1 MSMMTAAEIRAAR
14 EEAGWSIAEAARALK
29 KSSPQA
35 LPNVETL
42 VRSWKRWE
50 HGTEPSRLYGPLLL
64 NLLAGTRGGRGGDV
78 EAIDVFT
85 ERAAVPRETWLSLI
99 GETRRQLDLLAFAAT
114 FFHQLTSQI
123 SARLA
128 GAADR
133 GAQVRL
139 CFAHPE
145 SPALAVRES
154 EEELL
159 DAGLLATKV
168 RTSLGYFRPLLDH
181 DGCEIRLHRA
191 TVYASLFRFDDEL
204 LANPHVYSAPANA
217 NPLLHLRP
225 MNALFGAYTT
235 SFAAAWATAT
245 PWTGEA
251 V

>member
-1 MSMMTAAEIRAAR
+1 MSAMTSAEIRAAR
-14 EEAGWSIAEAARALK
+14 EAAGWSIAEAARALK
-29 KSSPQA
+29 RSSPQP
-35 LPNVETL
+35 LPPVTTL
-42 VRSWKRWE
+42 VRAWKRWE

-64 NLLAGTRGGRGGDV
+64 RLLSGTSGRAGDV
-78 EAIDVFT
+78 ETIDVFT

-99 GETRRQLDLLAFAAT
+99 GETRRHLDLLAFAAT
-114 FFHQLTSQI
+114 FFHQLTSRI

-128 GAADR
+128 AAADR
-133 GAQVRL
+133 GAEVRL
-139 CFAHPE
+139 CFADPK
-145 SPALAVRES
+145 SPALAVREA

-159 DAGLLATKV
+159 DADLLATKV

-225 MNALFGAYTT
+225 SNALFAAYTA
-235 SFAAAWATAT
+235 SFEATWSTAT
-245 PWTGEA
+245 RWTGEA